1 MDAAGLIT
9 DWNSQAETIF
19 GWSRQEA
26 VGRRLSDTIIPGQ
39 YREAHQRGL
48 QQFLATGEG
57 PILNQRIE
65 ITALHRNGHEFPIEL
80 SISPLRLGENII
92 FSAFVRDITRRKQA
106 EAALV
111 DSEARYKA
119 IATTMPGAVYQFTS
133 RNGVWTVDYM
143 APQTLE
149 LFGVSAEDFMQDLN
163 NFVEHIYPDDLPSFV
178 ASVTEAVE
186 KLTPWNYEGR
196 VTNPRTG
203 ELTWWQG
210 MSTPVATTSGEII
223 FNGILLNITERKR
236 SEAALRQSEQRFRQ
250 VVSSISD
257 HIYVTEVTEAG
268 EHLNLY
274 LSPHVEP
281 LTGYPLEKFI
291 IDWSFWP
298 STVIHPDDRA
308 TAAAQAARLAIGQ
321 NSEVEYRLIRANG
334 DIIWVRD
341 SGRVERDTIR
351 QSFIVYGLVSDIT
364 ERKEAEAALALAHH
378 QALEASRLKTQLLAK
393 VSHELRTPLGVI
405 LGFAEILE
413 GDIYSP
419 PSDRKRQMM
428 AKIINSTQYL
438 TGLVNE
444 LLDQAQLEAGKLK
457 LNIQP
462 FTPADLVDD
471 TLAKLSVLAQT
482 KGLRLTSDIAADV
495 PITLLGD
502 VARLQQILVNLISN
516 AIKFT
521 QTGAVRVWLYCP
533 DPDHWALRVCDT
545 GTGIPREAQVYI
557 FEPFR
562 QVDGSE
568 TRAHKGTGLG
578 LSIVKQL
585 TILMGGEV
593 TLESEP
599 GQGSTFTISLPLQP
613 IPEKIA

>member
-1 MDAAGLIT
+1 
-9 DWNSQAETIF
+9 
-19 GWSRQEA
+19 
-26 VGRRLSDTIIPGQ
+26 
-39 YREAHQRGL
+39 
-48 QQFLATGEG
+48 
-57 PILNQRIE
+57 
-65 ITALHRNGHEFPIEL
+65 
-80 SISPLRLGENII
+80 
-92 FSAFVRDITRRKQA
+92 
-106 EAALV
+106 
-111 DSEARYKA
+111 
-119 IATTMPGAVYQFTS
+119 
-133 RNGVWTVDYM
+133 
-143 APQTLE
+143 
-149 LFGVSAEDFMQDLN
+149 
-163 NFVEHIYPDDLPSFV
+163 
-178 ASVTEAVE
+178 
-186 KLTPWNYEGR
+186 
-196 VTNPRTG
+196 
-203 ELTWWQG
+203 
-210 MSTPVATTSGEII
+210 
-223 FNGILLNITERKR
+223 
-236 SEAALRQSEQRFRQ
+236 
-250 VVSSISD
+250 
-257 HIYVTEVTEAG
+257 
-268 EHLNLY
+268 
-274 LSPHVEP
+274 
-281 LTGYPLEKFI
+281 LTGYPLEQFI
-291 IDWSFWP
+291 TDWSFWP

-321 NSEVEYRLIRANG
+321 NSEVEYRLIRADG

-341 SGRVERDTIR
+341 SGRVERDTTR

-413 GDIYSP
+413 GDIYGP
-419 PSDRKRQMM
+419 PSEKKRQMM

-438 TGLVNE
+438 TSLVNE

-471 TLAKLSVLAQT
+471 TLTKLSVLAQT
-482 KGLRLTSDIAADV
+482 KGLRLTSDITADV
-495 PITLLGD
+495 PTTLHGD

-521 QTGAVRVWLYCP
+521 ETGAVRVWLYCP

-545 GTGIPREAQVYI
+545 GSGIPSEAQTYI

-585 TILMGGEV
+585 TTLMGGEV
-593 TLESEP
+593 TLESEL
-599 GQGSTFTISLPLQP
+599 GQGSTFTVFLPLQP